1 MGWNAE
7 RDDEMG
13 ASEMSIE
20 SVQEKIR
27 YVLDIQPELYKFIS
41 CSPMQGPMGS
51 LLQI

>member
-27 YVLDIQPELYKFIS
+27 YILDIQLTEPELYKK
-41 CSPMQGPMGS
+41 CQVPQ
-51 LLQI
+51 